1 MDDFSEDDLKQLLSV
16 YSDYEYLKLSLD
28 KLTIL
33 NDIVSNIKNK
43 IMDKSFLNFLTD
55 FLADIE
61 KEKNQILIQLSLTK
75 ETSGTF

>member
-33 NDIVSNIKNK
+33 NDIVSK
-43 IMDKSFLNFLTD
+43 
-55 FLADIE
+55 
-61 KEKNQILIQLSLTK
+61 
-75 ETSGTF
+75 